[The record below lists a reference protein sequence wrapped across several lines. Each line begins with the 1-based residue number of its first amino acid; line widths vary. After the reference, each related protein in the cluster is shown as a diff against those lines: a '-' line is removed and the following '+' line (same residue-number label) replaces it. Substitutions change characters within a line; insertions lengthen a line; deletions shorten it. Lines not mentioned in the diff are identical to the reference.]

1 MYRVETAGSLSVEGD
16 LHDGLSHLV
25 TVGERTLRV
34 SVRPGSPK
42 RTPLLLIN
50 GIGASLETFGPL
62 MRYLDPDLEIIRFDP
77 PGVGGSPAASRPY
90 RFHTLATVLAQVLD
104 HLGHERVDVL
114 GISWGGALAQQ
125 FAFSQRSRTRRL
137 VLVATGTGAIMVPGS
152 PRVLARLATPRRYRD
167 PDYLLSIAPELY
179 GGSIRNNLDEMM
191 PLLRTFRHGGQP
203 GGYALQVVAGMGWTS
218 VPFLPLISART
229 LVLAGDD
236 DPIIPTINGRLI
248 STLIRNSEL
257 EIYHGGH
264 VELVAQPTLLAPGI
278 EAFLTRS

>member
-1 MYRVETAGSLSVEGD
+1 VFRAETSETLSVEGD

-25 TVGERTLRV
+25 TAGDRTLRV
-34 SVRPGSPK
+34 SVRPGDAK

-62 MRYLDPDLEIIRFDP
+62 MGHLDPDVEVIRFDP
-77 PGVGGSPAASRPY
+77 PGVGGSPAATRPY
-90 RFHTLATVLAQVLD
+90 RFHTLATVLARVLD

-137 VLVATGTGAIMVPGS
+137 VLVATGTGALMVPGS
-152 PRVLARLATPRRYRD
+152 PKVLARLATPRRYRD
-167 PDYLLSIAPELY
+167 PNYLLSIAPELY
-179 GGSIRNNLDEMM
+179 GGSIRGNLDEMM
-191 PLLRTFRHGGQP
+191 PLLRTFRHGGQV
-203 GGYALQVVAGMGWTS
+203 GGYAMQVLAGAGWTS
-218 VPFLPLISART
+218 VPFLPFIAAPT

-236 DPIIPTINGRLI
+236 DPIIPAINGRI
-248 STLIRNSEL
+248 IARLIRNSEL

-264 VELVAQPTLLAPGI
+264 VELVAQPTLLSGRI
-278 EAFLTRS
+278 EEFLTRS